1 MRSLYDFLTNTDPE
15 TEVCVYDSHSHVLI
29 FRDILSMWLYEDVLS
44 GKDWEVR
51 GWEYNQTRDK
61 VKVYVSPIKKEKV
74 ER

>member
-29 FRDILSMWLYEDVLS
+29 FRDILSMWLYADVLS

-61 VKVYVSPIKKEKV
+61 VKVYVFPIKKEKV